1 MPVHKCASQDRFI
14 MFRDMHLTRAKQL
27 GRLHEK
33 LGREFARARMGDTD
47 RRLEAL
53 KANDFEAYKELLR
66 QTYGPLNDDDRF
78 KGAEID
84 VEIYSFLMACV
95 CLLLPSIFGACVCVK
110 ILMPL
115 VLPQRSQC
123 TLSMPHCLSACSSS
137 ASLACVTHTDRG
149 GAVPE

>member
-1 MPVHKCASQDRFI
+1 

-95 CLLLPSIFGACVCVK
+95 CLLLPSIFGACVCED
-110 ILMPL
+110 
-115 VLPQRSQC
+115 SYAAGAAA
-123 TLSMPHCLSACSSS
+123 TLSMHALNAALPVCLFLFCFT
-137 ASLACVTHTDRG
+137 CVCHTH
-149 GAVPE
+149 